1 MGVDFKLLLKLWSD
15 YSDIMHIVMKNT
27 QDFDTFSQIIDK
39 IRKNHLDFS
48 LQEQNDFILFMQI
61 LSRTIYDF
69 KYYAI
74 PYDIH
79 APQLPYDPTNNY
91 INDSVLNYCYHIK
104 SYFTIQYSIL
114 CTLYHSDQ
122 DIFVDSNSLCYIL
135 V

>member
-15 YSDIMHIVMKNT
+15 YSDIMPISP
-27 QDFDTFSQIIDK
+27 QDFDTFSQIINK
-39 IRKNHLDFS
+39 IRKNRLDFS

-69 KYYAI
+69 KYYA
-74 PYDIH
+74 H
-79 APQLPYDPTNNY
+79 HLSYDPTNNY

-104 SYFTIQYSIL
+104 SYFTVQYSIL
-114 CTLYHSDQ
+114 CPLYDSDQ
-122 DIFVDSNSLCYIL
+122 QHIFIDSNSLCYLL